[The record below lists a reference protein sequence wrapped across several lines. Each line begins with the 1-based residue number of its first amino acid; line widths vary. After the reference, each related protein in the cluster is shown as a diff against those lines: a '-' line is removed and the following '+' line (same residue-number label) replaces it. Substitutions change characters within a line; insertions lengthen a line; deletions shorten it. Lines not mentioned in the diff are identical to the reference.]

1 MPFQTIFCFFLISI
15 VGISHGALD
24 HVKGS
29 NLMKFY
35 KIPATT
41 RVSFGLYNTFDEID
55 YFANALKK
63 AISLLS

>member
-1 MPFQTIFCFFLISI
+1 
-15 VGISHGALD
+15 
-24 HVKGS
+24 
-29 NLMKFY
+29 MKFY